1 MSNIVLEI
9 NQNVARIIFD
19 LENEKVNKL
28 SFEILKEFDEK
39 LNIIKDDSSIKALVI
54 DSAKKDIFIAGADIK
69 EIEKLKDE
77 KEVYDSLMEVH
88 QIFNKLENLTIP
100 TIAYIN
106 GACMGGGLE
115 LALACKYRVI
125 TTNPKT
131 KLAFPE
137 IKLGIFPGIAG
148 TIRAPKIIGLVAAL
162 DLILT
167 GKTIDAK
174 KAYKLNL
181 ADIIFDDA
189 QKEFML
195 DDFIKKAIYGTIE
208 KRIDFNLLN
217 YAPLNE
223 IVFNKT
229 LKGLLNKVNKD
240 FQAPFVALEV
250 IRATINKEFEDSIK
264 VEAREFAKLA
274 ITKES
279 KNMIKLF
286 FLFEKLNK
294 NFEKTQNPISNA
306 VVLGNGVMGKGIIWL
321 FSKYLNDVRIK
332 IRDISHANEIIKDV
346 SKIYDY
352 LIKSRKMTKNE
363 VDFKLNK
370 ISYTDKFN
378 GFKNFDFII
387 EAIIEDEETKKDTY
401 KQIENIVNE
410 NAIIATNTSSI
421 SIEKL
426 ASEIKNKENFLGVHF
441 FNPVNLMPLVE
452 VIPTSNTSKETINK
466 VIELLITAG
475 KTPILVG
482 DCAGFIVNRILL
494 PYLNEAAF
502 ILEEGSKIEKIDS
515 LIKDFG
521 MPMGP
526 FTLADTVGIDIGYK
540 VAKILNEAYGSR
552 MPIASI
558 IEKMN
563 DAKLLGLKTK
573 AGFYEYDGKDK
584 YVNTHVTSMIQNNTK
599 IFEDE
604 QIVQRCIYIMINE
617 ASRCL
622 EENIVSDASII
633 DFAMI
638 TGTEFPAYKGGLL
651 SYANDI
657 GLKNILES
665 LRTFEKEYGS
675 RFTPSNLLI
684 KLVEEYED
692 FETGVDLWILFISFI

>member
-1 MSNIVLEI
+1 MSNINLEI
-9 NQNVARIIFD
+9 KQNIATLTFD
-19 LENEKVNKL
+19 LKDEKINKL

-39 LNIIKDDSSIKALVI
+39 LNQIKEDSSIKALLI

-88 QIFNKLENLTIP
+88 EIFNKLENLEIP

-115 LALACKYRVI
+115 LALACKYRVCS
-125 TTNPKT
+125 TNPKT
-131 KLAFPE
+131 KIAFPE
-137 IKLGIFPGIAG
+137 IKLGIFPGFAG
-148 TIRAPKIIGLVAAL
+148 TIRAPKIVGLVNAL
-162 DLILT
+162 DLILS

-174 KAYKLNL
+174 KAYKIKL
-181 ADIIFDDA
+181 ADMIFDDA

-195 DDFIKKAIYGTIE
+195 DDFIKKAIYGTV
-208 KRIDFNLLN
+208 KNRITFNPLN

-223 IVFNKT
+223 IVFKKALRN
-229 LKGLLNKVNKD
+229 LESKVHKD
-240 FQAPFVALEV
+240 FKAPYVALDV
-250 IRATINKEFEDSIK
+250 IKATLHKELEDAIKIEAKEFS
-264 VEAREFAKLA
+264 KLA
-274 ITKES
+274 VTKES

-294 NFEKTQNPISNA
+294 NYEKSSNPISNA
-306 VVLGNGVMGKGIIWL
+306 IVLGNGVMGKGIIYL
-321 FSKYLNDVRIK
+321 FSKYLKDVRIK
-332 IRDISHANEIIKDV
+332 LRDLSQAHEILKDV
-346 SKIYDY
+346 AKIYDY
-352 LIKSRKMTKNE
+352 SIKSRSMTKNQ

-370 ISYTDKFN
+370 ISYTDKFI
-378 GFKNFDFII
+378 GFKNFDFVI
-387 EAIIEDEETKKDTY
+387 EAIIEDEKTKKETY
-401 KQIENIVNE
+401 KELENVVGE
-410 NAIIATNTSSI
+410 NTIIATNTSSI

-426 ASEIKNKENFLGVHF
+426 SDEIKNKENFLGVHF

-452 VIPTSNTSKETINK
+452 VIPTKHTSKQTINK
-466 VIELLITAG
+466 VCEMLINSG
-475 KTPILVG
+475 KTPIIVG

-502 ILEEGSKIEKIDS
+502 ILEQGSKIERIDS
-515 LIKDFG
+515 IIKDFG

-540 VAKILNEAYGSR
+540 VANILNEAYKDR

-558 IEKMN
+558 IEKMYEKN
-563 DAKLLGLKTK
+563 LLGVKTK
-573 AGFYEYDGKDK
+573 EGFYEYTGRDK
-584 YVNTHVTSMIQNNTK
+584 YPNSHVTSMLENNGR

-604 QIVQRCIYIMINE
+604 EIVQRCLYIMINE

-622 EENIVSDASII
+622 EENIVTEASVI

-638 TGTEFPAYKGGLL
+638 TGTGFPAYKGGLL
-651 SYANDI
+651 SYANEI

-665 LRTFEKEYGS
+665 LRKFEKDYGE
-675 RFTPSNLLI
+675 RFKPSNLLVR
-684 KLVEEYED
+684 LVEEYED
-692 FETGVDLWILFISFI
+692 FETGESLWKH

>member
-1 MSNIVLEI
+1 MSNINLEI
-9 NQNVARIIFD
+9 KQNIATLTFD
-19 LENEKVNKL
+19 LKDEKINKL

-39 LNIIKDDSSIKALVI
+39 LNQIKEDSSIKALLI

-88 QIFNKLENLTIP
+88 EIFNKLENLEIP

-115 LALACKYRVI
+115 LALACKYRVCS
-125 TTNPKT
+125 TNPKT
-131 KLAFPE
+131 KIAFPE
-137 IKLGIFPGIAG
+137 IKLGIFPGFAG
-148 TIRAPKIIGLVAAL
+148 TIRAPKIVGLVNAL
-162 DLILT
+162 DLILS

-174 KAYKLNL
+174 KAYKIKL
-181 ADIIFDDA
+181 ADMIFDDA

-195 DDFIKKAIYGTIE
+195 DDFIKKAIYGTV
-208 KRIDFNLLN
+208 KNRITFNPLN

-223 IVFNKT
+223 IVFKKALRN
-229 LKGLLNKVNKD
+229 LESKVHKD
-240 FQAPFVALEV
+240 FKAPYVALDV
-250 IRATINKEFEDSIK
+250 IKATLHKELEDAIKIEAKEFS
-264 VEAREFAKLA
+264 KLA
-274 ITKES
+274 VTKES

-294 NFEKTQNPISNA
+294 NYEKSSNPISNA
-306 VVLGNGVMGKGIIWL
+306 IVLGNGVMGKGIIYL
-321 FSKYLNDVRIK
+321 FSKYLKDVRIK
-332 IRDISHANEIIKDV
+332 LRDLSQAHEILKDV
-346 SKIYDY
+346 AKIYDY
-352 LIKSRKMTKNE
+352 SIKSRSMTKNQ

-370 ISYTDKFN
+370 ISYTDKFI
-378 GFKNFDFII
+378 GFKNFDFVI
-387 EAIIEDEETKKDTY
+387 EAIIEDEKTKKETY
-401 KQIENIVNE
+401 KELENVIGE
-410 NAIIATNTSSI
+410 NTIIATNTSSI

-426 ASEIKNKENFLGVHF
+426 SDEIKNKENFLGVHF

-452 VIPTSNTSKETINK
+452 VIPTKHTSKQTINK
-466 VIELLITAG
+466 VCEMLINSG
-475 KTPILVG
+475 KTPIIVG

-502 ILEEGSKIEKIDS
+502 ILEQGSKIERIDS
-515 LIKDFG
+515 IIKDFG

-540 VAKILNEAYGSR
+540 VANILNEAYKDR

-558 IEKMN
+558 IEKMYEKN
-563 DAKLLGLKTK
+563 LLGVKTK
-573 AGFYEYDGKDK
+573 EGFYEYTGRDK
-584 YVNTHVTSMIQNNTK
+584 YPNSHVTSMLENNGR

-604 QIVQRCIYIMINE
+604 EIVQRCLYIMINE

-622 EENIVSDASII
+622 EENIVTEASVI

-638 TGTEFPAYKGGLL
+638 TGTGFPAYKGGLL
-651 SYANDI
+651 SYANEI

-665 LRTFEKEYGS
+665 LRKFEKDYGE
-675 RFTPSNLLI
+675 RFKPSNLLVR
-684 KLVEEYED
+684 LVEEYED
-692 FETGVDLWILFISFI
+692 FETGESLWKH

>member
-1 MSNIVLEI
+1 MSNINLEI
-9 NQNVARIIFD
+9 KQNIATLTFD
-19 LENEKVNKL
+19 LKDEKINKL

-39 LNIIKDDSSIKALVI
+39 LNQIKEDSSIKALLI

-88 QIFNKLENLTIP
+88 EIFNKLENLEIP

-115 LALACKYRVI
+115 LALACKYRVCS
-125 TTNPKT
+125 TNPKT
-131 KLAFPE
+131 KIAFPE
-137 IKLGIFPGIAG
+137 IKLGIFPGFAG
-148 TIRAPKIIGLVAAL
+148 TIRAPKIVGLVNAL
-162 DLILT
+162 DLILS

-174 KAYKLNL
+174 KAYKIKL
-181 ADIIFDDA
+181 ADMIFDDA

-195 DDFIKKAIYGTIE
+195 DDFIKKAIYGTV
-208 KRIDFNLLN
+208 KNRITFNPLN

-223 IVFNKT
+223 IVFKKALRN
-229 LKGLLNKVNKD
+229 LESKVHKD
-240 FQAPFVALEV
+240 FKAPYVALDV
-250 IRATINKEFEDSIK
+250 IKATLHKELEDAIKIEAKEFS
-264 VEAREFAKLA
+264 KLA
-274 ITKES
+274 VTKES

-294 NFEKTQNPISNA
+294 NYEKSSNPISNA
-306 VVLGNGVMGKGIIWL
+306 IVLGNGVMGKGIIYL
-321 FSKYLNDVRIK
+321 FSKYLKDVRIK
-332 IRDISHANEIIKDV
+332 LRDLSQAHEILKDV
-346 SKIYDY
+346 AKIYDY
-352 LIKSRKMTKNE
+352 SIKSRSMTKNQ

-370 ISYTDKFN
+370 ISYTDKFI
-378 GFKNFDFII
+378 GFKNFDFVI
-387 EAIIEDEETKKDTY
+387 EAIIEDEKTKKETY
-401 KQIENIVNE
+401 KELENVIGE
-410 NAIIATNTSSI
+410 NTIIATNTSSI

-426 ASEIKNKENFLGVHF
+426 SDEIKNKENFLGVHF

-452 VIPTSNTSKETINK
+452 VIPTKHTSKQSINK
-466 VIELLITAG
+466 VCEMLINSG
-475 KTPILVG
+475 KTPIIVG

-502 ILEEGSKIEKIDS
+502 ILEQGSKIERIDS
-515 LIKDFG
+515 IIKDFG

-540 VAKILNEAYGSR
+540 VANILNEAYKDR

-558 IEKMN
+558 IEKMYEKN
-563 DAKLLGLKTK
+563 LLGVKTK
-573 AGFYEYDGKDK
+573 EGFYEYTGRDK
-584 YVNTHVTSMIQNNTK
+584 YPNSHVTSMLENNGR

-604 QIVQRCIYIMINE
+604 EIVQRCLYIMINE

-622 EENIVSDASII
+622 EENIVTEASVI

-638 TGTEFPAYKGGLL
+638 TGTGFPAYKGGLL
-651 SYANDI
+651 SYANEI

-665 LRTFEKEYGS
+665 LRKFEKDYGE
-675 RFTPSNLLI
+675 RFKPSNLLVR
-684 KLVEEYED
+684 LVEEYED
-692 FETGVDLWILFISFI
+692 FETGESLWKH

>member
-1 MSNIVLEI
+1 MSNINLEI
-9 NQNVARIIFD
+9 KQNIATLTFD
-19 LENEKVNKL
+19 LKDEKINKL

-39 LNIIKDDSSIKALVI
+39 LNQIKEDSSIKALLI

-88 QIFNKLENLTIP
+88 EIFNKLENLEIP

-115 LALACKYRVI
+115 LALACKYRVCS
-125 TTNPKT
+125 TNPKT
-131 KLAFPE
+131 KIAFPE
-137 IKLGIFPGIAG
+137 IKLGIFPGFAG
-148 TIRAPKIIGLVAAL
+148 TIRAPKIVGLVNAL
-162 DLILT
+162 DLILS

-174 KAYKLNL
+174 KAYKIKL
-181 ADIIFDDA
+181 ADMIFDDA

-195 DDFIKKAIYGTIE
+195 DDFIKKAIYGTV
-208 KRIDFNLLN
+208 KNRITFNPLN

-223 IVFNKT
+223 IVFKKALRN
-229 LKGLLNKVNKD
+229 LESKVHKD
-240 FQAPFVALEV
+240 FKAPYVALDV
-250 IRATINKEFEDSIK
+250 IKATLHKELEDAIKIEAKEFS
-264 VEAREFAKLA
+264 KLA
-274 ITKES
+274 VTKES

-294 NFEKTQNPISNA
+294 NYEKTSNPISNA
-306 VVLGNGVMGKGIIWL
+306 IVLGNGVMGKGIIYL
-321 FSKYLNDVRIK
+321 FSKYLKDVRIK
-332 IRDISHANEIIKDV
+332 LRDLSQAHEILKDV
-346 SKIYDY
+346 AKIYDY
-352 LIKSRKMTKNE
+352 SIKSRSMTKNQ

-370 ISYTDKFN
+370 ISYTDKFI
-378 GFKNFDFII
+378 GFKNFDFVI
-387 EAIIEDEETKKDTY
+387 EAIIEDEKTKKETY
-401 KQIENIVNE
+401 KELENVIGE
-410 NAIIATNTSSI
+410 NTIIATNTSSI

-426 ASEIKNKENFLGVHF
+426 SEEIKNKENFLGVHF

-452 VIPTSNTSKETINK
+452 VIPTKHTSKQSINK
-466 VIELLITAG
+466 VCEMLINSG
-475 KTPILVG
+475 KTPIVVG

-502 ILEEGSKIEKIDS
+502 ILEQGSKIERIDS
-515 LIKDFG
+515 IIKDFG

-540 VAKILNEAYGSR
+540 VANILNEAYKDR

-558 IEKMN
+558 IEKMYEKN
-563 DAKLLGLKTK
+563 LLGVKTK
-573 AGFYEYDGKDK
+573 EGFYEYTGRDK
-584 YVNTHVTSMIQNNTK
+584 YPNSHVTSMLENNGR

-604 QIVQRCIYIMINE
+604 EIVQRCLYIMINE

-622 EENIVSDASII
+622 EENIVTEASVI

-638 TGTEFPAYKGGLL
+638 TGTGFPAYKGGLL
-651 SYANDI
+651 SYANEI

-665 LRTFEKEYGS
+665 LRKFEKDYGE
-675 RFTPSNLLI
+675 RFKPSNLLVR
-684 KLVEEYED
+684 LVEEYED
-692 FETGVDLWILFISFI
+692 FETGESLWKH